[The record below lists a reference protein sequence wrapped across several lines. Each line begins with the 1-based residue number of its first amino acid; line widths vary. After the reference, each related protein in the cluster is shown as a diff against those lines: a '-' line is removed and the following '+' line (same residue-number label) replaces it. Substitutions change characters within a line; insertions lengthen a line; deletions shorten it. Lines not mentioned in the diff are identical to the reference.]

1 MRLFLSY
8 LNNRTQR
15 IKIGLTFSDQ
25 MNIVNVILQGSI
37 LSLILNVFINDLF
50 FSSAKCEI
58 CYFAYDNSLY
68 SCGMNLDNIFTNL
81 RQDTWNVYEW
91 FVYSS
96 RKAYPENFQFIILGN
111 TGSHALQIADVT
123 IKSISSVTLLG
134 ISID

>member
-81 RQDTWNVYEW
+81 TQDTWNVCEW
-91 FVYSS
+91 FVYNSM
-96 RKAYPENFQFIILGN
+96 KAYPENFQFIIF
-111 TGSHALQIADVT
+111 ACIANCRYNHKINLICYT
-123 IKSISSVTLLG
+123 TWYFYWLKIEF
-134 ISID
+134 

>member
-25 MNIVNVILQGSI
+25 MNIVNVILQGSM

-81 RQDTWNVYEW
+81 TQDT
-91 FVYSS
+91 
-96 RKAYPENFQFIILGN
+96 
-111 TGSHALQIADVT
+111 
-123 IKSISSVTLLG
+123 
-134 ISID
+134 